1 LALLGVLT
9 GDVILG
15 LDLTVASL
23 LDSLLDDLAALT
35 GGSFRSDLLVDA
47 LLVDAL
53 LVDALLVDALL
64 VDALG
69 VLTGGDVFLRLDLTV
84 ASLLDSLLDDLAALT
99 GGSFRSDLLVDALL
113 VDALR
118 VLTGGDVFLR
128 SRFLPFDDLLVDA
141 SNCFAVFKTDRANFA
156 SSGYNLSPFSCNK

>member
-1 LALLGVLT
+1 
-9 GDVILG
+9 
-15 LDLTVASL
+15 
-23 LDSLLDDLAALT
+23 
-35 GGSFRSDLLVDA
+35 
-47 LLVDAL
+47 
-53 LVDALLVDALL
+53 

-141 SNCFAVFKTDRANFA
+141 SNCFVVFKTDRANFA

>member
-35 GGSFRSDLLVDA
+35 GGSFRSD
-47 LLVDAL
+47 L

-141 SNCFAVFKTDRANFA
+141 SNCFVVFKTDRANFA

>member
-53 LVDALLVDALL
+53 LVDALLVDAL
-64 VDALG
+64 G

-99 GGSFRSDLLVDALL
+99 GGSFRSDLPVDALL

-141 SNCFAVFKTDRANFA
+141 SNCFVVFKTDRANFA

>member
-9 GDVILG
+9 GDGILG

-35 GGSFRSDLLVDA
+35 GGSFRSD
-47 LLVDAL
+47 
-53 LVDALLVDALL
+53 LLVDALL

-99 GGSFRSDLLVDALL
+99 GGSFRSDLPVDALL

-156 SSGYNLSPFSCNK
+156 SSGYNLSPFSCK

>member
-1 LALLGVLT
+1 MALLGVLT
-9 GDVILG
+9 EDVILG
-15 LDLTVASL
+15 
-23 LDSLLDDLAALT
+23 
-35 GGSFRSDLLVDA
+35 
-47 LLVDAL
+47 
-53 LVDALLVDALL
+53 
-64 VDALG
+64 
-69 VLTGGDVFLRLDLTV
+69 LDLTV

-128 SRFLPFDDLLVDA
+128 LDLTVASLLDSLLDDLAALTGGSFRSDLPVDALLVDALRVLTGGDVFLRSRFLPFDDLLVDA
-141 SNCFAVFKTDRANFA
+141 SNCFVVFKTDRANFA

>member
-53 LVDALLVDALL
+53 
-64 VDALG
+64 G
-69 VLTGGDVFLRLDLTV
+69 
-84 ASLLDSLLDDLAALT
+84 
-99 GGSFRSDLLVDALL
+99 
-113 VDALR
+113 

-141 SNCFAVFKTDRANFA
+141 SNCFVIGVFKTDRANFA

>member
-1 LALLGVLT
+1 LT
-9 GDVILG
+9 GDGILG

-35 GGSFRSDLLVDA
+35 GGSFRSD

-141 SNCFAVFKTDRANFA
+141 SNCFVVFKTDRANFA

>member
-1 LALLGVLT
+1 LT
-9 GDVILG
+9 GDGILG

-53 LVDALLVDALL
+53 LVDAL
-64 VDALG
+64 G

-84 ASLLDSLLDDLAALT
+84 ASLLDSLLDDLATLT
-99 GGSFRSDLLVDALL
+99 GGSFRSDLPVDALL

-141 SNCFAVFKTDRANFA
+141 SNCFVVFKTDRANFA
-156 SSGYNLSPFSCNK
+156 SSGYNLSPFSCK